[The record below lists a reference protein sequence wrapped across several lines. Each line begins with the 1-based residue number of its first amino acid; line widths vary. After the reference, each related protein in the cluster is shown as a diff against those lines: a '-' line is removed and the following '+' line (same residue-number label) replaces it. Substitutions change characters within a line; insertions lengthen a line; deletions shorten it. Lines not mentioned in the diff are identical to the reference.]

1 MQSIEPKHIL
11 IVDDS
16 SEQRLLLKSILEAK
30 GYTAECTANGREALI
45 LLRSRKRKPQT
56 ILLDLNMEIMDG
68 FEFRQN
74 QIADP
79 LLRDIPVVVVSG
91 EDDMSV
97 IRAQVNT
104 VVIQKPLNISL
115 LLSVVERSSRLH

>member
-16 SEQRLLLKSILEAK
+16 SEQRFLLKSILEAK
-30 GYTAECTANGREALI
+30 GYTTDCTPNGEEALV
-45 LLRSRKRKPQT
+45 LLRSKKRMPQT

-68 FEFRQN
+68 FEFRLQ

-79 LLRDIPVVVVSG
+79 LLRDIPVIVVSG
-91 EDDMSV
+91 VDDMNSV
-97 IRAQVNT
+97 RAIVNSE
-104 VVIQKPLNISL
+104 VISKPLNISL
-115 LLSVVERSSRLH
+115 LLSAVEKSSRLH